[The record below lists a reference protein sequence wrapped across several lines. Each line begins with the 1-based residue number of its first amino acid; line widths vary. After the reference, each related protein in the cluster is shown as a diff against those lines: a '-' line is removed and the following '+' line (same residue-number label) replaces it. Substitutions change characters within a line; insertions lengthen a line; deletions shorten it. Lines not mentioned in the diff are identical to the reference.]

1 MEVMLSIWFE
11 LWDLVDLVDED
22 VLADIELDVW
32 LVDLVLLDVL
42 LSQASNTFGQ
52 SGAGSIVLVD
62 T

>member
-52 SGAGSIVLVD
+52 SGAGSIVLVN